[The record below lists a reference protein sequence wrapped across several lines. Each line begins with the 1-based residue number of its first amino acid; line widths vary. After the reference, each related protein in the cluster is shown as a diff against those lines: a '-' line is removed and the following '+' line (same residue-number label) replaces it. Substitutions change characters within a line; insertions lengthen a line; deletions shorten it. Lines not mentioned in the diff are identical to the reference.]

1 MIKSLYLCSANKKIN
16 VFTLKFK
23 IMAEYT
29 IKLDLSGLFDNLDDT
44 NKQAFLLEKFGDLN
58 INDQK
63 NVLSNMLDTLSGS
76 DATELMKSSFDNLNE
91 QGQNEVMNY
100 VNDVMLEGV

>member
-1 MIKSLYLCSANKKIN
+1 MKE
-16 VFTLKFK
+16 FK
-23 IMAEYT
+23 ID
-29 IKLDLSGLFDNLDDT
+29 IDLSDLFNNLDDT

-63 NVLSNMLDTLSGS
+63 NVLGDMLDTLSGT

>member
-1 MIKSLYLCSANKKIN
+1 
-16 VFTLKFK
+16 
-23 IMAEYT
+23 MAEYT
-29 IKLDLSGLFDNLDDT
+29 IKLDLSDLFDNLDDT

-63 NVLSNMLDTLSGS
+63 DVLSNMLDTLSGS
-76 DATELMKSSFDNLNE
+76 DATELMKSSFNNLNE

>member
-1 MIKSLYLCSANKKIN
+1 MQIK

-29 IKLDLSGLFDNLDDT
+29 IKLDLSDLFDNLDDT
-44 NKQAFLLEKFGDLN
+44 NKQAFLLEKLGDLN

-63 NVLSNMLDTLSGS
+63 NVLGDMLDTLSGT
-76 DATELMKSSFDNLNE
+76 DAAELLKSSFDNLNE
-91 QGQNEVMNY
+91 LGQNEVMNY

>member
-1 MIKSLYLCSANKKIN
+1 
-16 VFTLKFK
+16 
-23 IMAEYT
+23 MAEYT
-29 IKLDLSGLFDNLDDT
+29 IKLDLSDLFDNLDDT
-44 NKQAFLLEKFGDLN
+44 NKQAFLLEKFEDLN

-63 NVLSNMLDTLSGS
+63 DVLSNMLDTLSGS

>member
-1 MIKSLYLCSANKKIN
+1 M
-16 VFTLKFK
+16 TKF
-23 IMAEYT
+23 T
-29 IKLDLSGLFDNLDDT
+29 IKLDLSDLFDNLDDT

-63 NVLSNMLDTLSGS
+63 DVLSNMLDTSSGN
-76 DATELMKSSFDNLNE
+76 DTTELLKSSFDNLNE

>member
-1 MIKSLYLCSANKKIN
+1 MQIII
-16 VFTLKFK
+16 TLKFK

-29 IKLDLSGLFDNLDDT
+29 IKLDLSDLFDNLDDT
-44 NKQAFLLEKFGDLN
+44 SKQAFLLEKFGDLN
-58 INDQK
+58 IKDQK
-63 NVLSNMLDTLSGS
+63 NVLGDMLDTLSGT
-76 DATELMKSSFDNLNE
+76 DAAELLKSSFDNLNE